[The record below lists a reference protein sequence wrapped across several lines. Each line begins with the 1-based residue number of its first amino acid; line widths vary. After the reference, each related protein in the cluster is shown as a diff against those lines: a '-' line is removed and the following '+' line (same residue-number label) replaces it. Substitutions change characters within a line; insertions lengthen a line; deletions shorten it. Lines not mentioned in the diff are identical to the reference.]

1 MLSKGQKINDR
12 YEIVKTI
19 GEGGM
24 ANVYLA
30 QDTILDRKVA
40 VKVLRGDL
48 SSDDKFIRRFQR
60 EALSVSNLS
69 HPNIVEV
76 YDVGE
81 EDGQHYIVMEYI
93 EGKTLKQLLKKRESL
108 TLTEVIDIMTQ
119 LTDGISHAHESYII
133 HRDIKPQNI
142 MIEDDGK
149 VKITDFGIAMA
160 LNATQ
165 LTQTNS
171 VMGSVH
177 YLPPEQASGKGAT
190 IKSDI
195 YSMGILMYELI
206 TGNVPFK
213 GDNAV
218 EIALKHMK
226 DKIPSIRKQ
235 DPSIPQSVE
244 NILLKATAK
253 NPRNRYE
260 SAKEMHEDL
269 LHCMEEDHS
278 NDKKI
283 SFTYPENDLDSTE
296 QIPTTSNKK
305 KIEKP
310 VEEKTTSEVEDK
322 DEKDNTEELVKEI
335 TKDDLED
342 DEEEDEEEFF
352 EEPKRKNTLI
362 TILTIF
368 FLLLLITGALFWL
381 ITTREVKDIT
391 VPNVAGLST
400 DEAIEKL
407 ETAGFTYTTEQKNSD
422 KVEEGYVI
430 KTTPKAGSTRKKGDT
445 ITIIE
450 SSGGTFHYLENYNG
464 KKYTEVK
471 AKLELLN
478 ITVNIEKKDVED
490 KEKYKGKEDIIIDQN
505 PKYDEK
511 SDKVEIKEGDIITLY
526 IPNIV
531 DEYPDMVN
539 EGWSLSDALAF
550 AKEYKLNISVTDKNN
565 TTIPEDSYNNY
576 SSAIIIEQSGRL
588 VGDPIIEGMTF
599 KVKLNVELNIPREE
613 ETTENKDSNE

>member
-1 MLSKGQKINDR
+1 MLSKGQKINER
-12 YEIVKTI
+12 YEIVKNI

-30 QDTILDRKVA
+30 NDTILDRKVA
-40 VKVLRGDL
+40 IKVLRGDL

-81 EDGQHYIVMEYI
+81 EDGEHYIVMEYI

-108 TLTEVIDIMTQ
+108 TLSEVIDIMTQ
-119 LTDGISHAHESYII
+119 LTDGIAHAHESYII

-142 MIEDDGK
+142 MIQDDGK
-149 VKITDFGIAMA
+149 IKITDFGIAMA

-177 YLPPEQASGKGAT
+177 YLPPEQASGKSAT

-195 YSMGILMYELI
+195 YSLGILMYELL

-244 NILLKATAK
+244 NIILKAAAK
-253 NPRNRYE
+253 NPRNRYDT
-260 SAKEMHEDL
+260 AKEMHEDL
-269 LHCMEEDHS
+269 LHCLDEDHL

-283 SFTYPENDLDSTE
+283 TFEYPENDLDSTTP
-296 QIPTTSNKK
+296 IPTTNIKK
-305 KIEKP
+305 RIEKP
-310 VEEKTTSEVEDK
+310 EKVE
-322 DEKDNTEELVKEI
+322 DNTEELVKEI
-335 TKDDLED
+335 TADDLEEET
-342 DEEEDEEEFF
+342 DEEENEDEDFF

-362 TILTIF
+362 AILASF
-368 FLLLLITGALFWL
+368 FLLLLIALAIFWL
-381 ITTREVKDIT
+381 ITTKEVEDIT
-391 VPNVAGLST
+391 VPNVVGIT
-400 DEAIEKL
+400 TEEAIEKL
-407 ETAGFTYTTEQKNSD
+407 TKEGFTYTTEQKNSD
-422 KVEEGYVI
+422 SVEEGYVI
-430 KTTPKAGSTRKKGDT
+430 KTSPKAGSTRKKGDT

-450 SSGGTFHYLENYNG
+450 SIGGSYQYLENYVG
-464 KKYTEVK
+464 KNYSEVK
-471 AKLELLN
+471 AKLELLGIN
-478 ITVNIEKKDVED
+478 VLVEKKDVED
-490 KEKYKGKEDIIIDQN
+490 KEKYKGKENIIIEQS
-505 PKYDEK
+505 PAFDEK
-511 SDKVEIKEGDIITLY
+511 AEKKLIEKGDTITIY

-531 DEYPDMVN
+531 DEYPDMVS
-539 EGWSLSDALAF
+539 EGWNLSDIQAF
-550 AKEYKLNISVTDKNN
+550 IKEYKLNLSVTDKNN
-565 TTIPEDSYNNY
+565 NVIPENKYNDFKT
-576 SSAIIIEQSGRL
+576 AVIIEQSRPA
-588 VGDPIIEGMTF
+588 GDAIIEGITL
-599 KVKLNVELNIPREE
+599 KVKLNVTYETENKEE
-613 ETTENKDSNE
+613 ETE

>member
-1 MLSKGQKINDR
+1 MLSKGQKINNR
-12 YEIVKTI
+12 YEIVKSI

-30 QDTILDRKVA
+30 NDKILDRKVA

-48 SSDDKFIRRFQR
+48 SSDDRFIRRFQR

-81 EDGQHYIVMEYI
+81 EDGEYYIVMEYI

-119 LTDGISHAHESYII
+119 LTDGIAHAHESYII

-142 MIEDDGK
+142 MIQDDGRI
-149 VKITDFGIAMA
+149 KITDFGIAMA

-190 IKSDI
+190 VKSDI
-195 YSMGILMYELI
+195 YSMGILMYELL
-206 TGNVPFK
+206 TGTVPFK

-244 NILLKATAK
+244 NILMKATAK
-253 NPRNRYE
+253 NPRNRYD
-260 SAKEMHEDL
+260 SAREMHDDL
-269 LHCMEEDHS
+269 VACLTEEHA

-283 SFTYPENDLDSTE
+283 TFEYPENDIDSDT
-296 QIPTTSNKK
+296 PTTPPVTKPKK
-305 KIEKP
+305 KVEKP
-310 VEEKTTSEVEDK
+310 
-322 DEKDNTEELVKEI
+322 KDNDEDLEDTEELVTEI
-335 TKDDLED
+335 PNENNDDKDSDEDPLE
-342 DEEEDEEEFF
+342 EYF
-352 EEPKRKNTLI
+352 EEPKKRNTLI
-362 TILTIF
+362 IILSTF
-368 FLLLLITGALFWL
+368 FLLLLISLGVFWL
-381 ITTREVKDIT
+381 ITTKEVKDVV
-391 VPNVAGLST
+391 VPNVENLT
-400 DEAIEKL
+400 LEKAIQILKDN
-407 ETAGFTYTTEQKNSD
+407 GFTYTTETKNS
-422 KVEEGYVI
+422 EEIEAGKVI
-430 KTTPKAGSTRKKGDT
+430 KTSPKAGSTRKKGDT

-450 SSGGTFHYLENYNG
+450 SIGGNYLYLEDYTG
-464 KKYTEVK
+464 KNYTEVK
-471 AKLELLN
+471 AKLELLKIN
-478 ITVNIEKKDVED
+478 VLIEKKDVED
-490 KEKYKGKEDIIIDQN
+490 KEKYKDKENIIIDQN
-505 PKYDEK
+505 PKYVEGEEK
-511 SDKVEIKEGDIITLY
+511 QVIEAGDTITLY

-531 DEYPDMVN
+531 DEYPDMVS
-539 EGWSLSDALAF
+539 EGWSLSDFIAF
-550 AKEYKLNISVTDKNN
+550 AEEYKLTFIVQDSTGA
-565 TTIPEDSYNNY
+565 TIPESEYNNY
-576 SSAIIIEQSGRL
+576 SSATITDQSRKA
-588 VGDPIIEGMTF
+588 GDRI
-599 KVKLNVELNIPREE
+599 LSNVTQKITINATIKSEE
-613 ETTENKDSNE
+613 PKDDDTTNTDNP

>member
-1 MLSKGQKINDR
+1 MLSKGQKINNR
-12 YEIVKTI
+12 YEIVKNI

-30 QDTILDRKVA
+30 NDTILDRKVA

-81 EDGQHYIVMEYI
+81 EEGNHYIVMEYI

-119 LTDGISHAHESYII
+119 LTDGIAHAHESYII

-142 MIEDDGK
+142 MIEDDGRI
-149 VKITDFGIAMA
+149 KITDFGIAMA

-177 YLPPEQASGKGAT
+177 YLPPEQASGKSAS

-195 YSMGILMYELI
+195 YSLGILMYELL
-206 TGNVPFK
+206 TGSVPFK

-244 NILLKATAK
+244 NIILKAAAK
-253 NPRNRYE
+253 NPRNRYD

-269 LHCMEEDHS
+269 IHCLEEEHA

-283 SFTYPENDLDSTE
+283 IFEYPENDIDSDLPVVT
-296 QIPTTSNKK
+296 PPPKK
-305 KIEKP
+305 KNEKP
-310 VEEKTTSEVEDK
+310 KKEEVTED
-322 DEKDNTEELVKEI
+322 TEELVKEI
-335 TKDDLED
+335 TPED
-342 DEEEDEEEFF
+342 IEEDENDEEEEDLDF
-352 EEPKRKNTLI
+352 EEPKKRNTLI
-362 TILTIF
+362 IVLTSF
-368 FLLLLITGALFWL
+368 FLLLLIAGGVFWL
-381 ITTREVKDIT
+381 LTTREVKDIT
-391 VPNVAGLST
+391 VPNVVGLTT

-407 ETAGFTYTTEQKNSD
+407 TNAGFAFTNEQQNSD
-422 KVEEGYVI
+422 TVEEGKII
-430 KTTPKAGSTRKKGDT
+430 KTIPKAGSTRKKGDT
-445 ITIIE
+445 ITIVE
-450 SSGGTFHYLENYNG
+450 SIGGNYYYLEDYTGKNYN
-464 KKYTEVK
+464 EIK
-471 AKLELLN
+471 AKLDLLKIN
-478 ITVNIEKKDVED
+478 VSIEKKDVED
-490 KEKYKGKEDIIIDQN
+490 KEKYKGKENIIIDQK
-505 PKYDEK
+505 PKFEK
-511 SDKVEIKEGDIITLY
+511 DKEKVLIEEGDTITLY

-531 DEYPDMVN
+531 NEYPDMVE
-539 EGWSLSDALAF
+539 EGWSLSDVMAF
-550 AKEYKLNISVTDKNN
+550 VKEYKLNILVVDKEG
-565 TTIPEDSYNNY
+565 TTIPEAKRTDFMSNTV
-576 SSAIIIEQSGRL
+576 IEQSRPK
-588 VGDPIIEGMTF
+588 GDAIIEGITL
-599 KVKLNVELNIPREE
+599 KVKVNGTYEAPKPAE
-613 ETTENKDSNE
+613 ENKENNQTE